1 MNSRLDELQAAI
13 LRVKLP
19 HLRADNQRRRDIAAI
34 YAKDIRNDAVLL
46 PPMRAGAEHVYH
58 QYVVRSPKR
67 DTLMAALKSH
77 GVPTAV
83 HYPQPVHTQPA
94 YLGRIAI
101 GAGGL
106 AESERASRE
115 VLSLPMHPQ
124 LTDDAV
130 LFAAQKV
137 SEWQP

>member
-1 MNSRLDELQAAI
+1 
-13 LRVKLP
+13 
-19 HLRADNQRRRDIAAI
+19 
-34 YAKDIRNDAVLL
+34 
-46 PPMRAGAEHVYH
+46 MRAGAEHVYH
-58 QYVVRSPKR
+58 QFVVRTPQR
-67 DTLMAALKSH
+67 DALMAALKSR

-94 YLGRIAI
+94 YRGRIAI

-106 AESERASRE
+106 GESERACAE

-124 LTDDAV
+124 LTDEAV
-130 LFAAQKV
+130 IFAAQRI